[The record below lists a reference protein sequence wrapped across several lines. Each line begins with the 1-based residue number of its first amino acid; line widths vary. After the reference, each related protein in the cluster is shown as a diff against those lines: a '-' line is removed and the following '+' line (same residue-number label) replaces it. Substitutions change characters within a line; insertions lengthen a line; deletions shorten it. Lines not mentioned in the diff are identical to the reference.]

1 MFWPNLETH
10 QACLLFCFLPIIE
23 KELKEFTRKWKSS
36 FERHSSGAPAGKPDL
51 LFEVLS
57 TIGYCKQGVAVATDI
72 LGINQHPGYESKEM
86 HQLLI
91 CYVQIQS
98 LKPARHAES
107 GINMYVIYI
116 WM

>member
-1 MFWPNLETH
+1 M
-10 QACLLFCFLPIIE
+10 LFCFLPIIQ
-23 KELKEFTRKWKSS
+23 KELDEFTKIWNLS
-36 FERHSSGAPAGKPDL
+36 FVRQSASAPAGKPDL

-72 LGINQHPGYESKEM
+72 LGINQYPGYKSKEM
-86 HQLLI
+86 HQLLT

>member
-1 MFWPNLETH
+1 M
-10 QACLLFCFLPIIE
+10 LFCFLPIIE

-57 TIGYCKQGVAVATDI
+57 TIGYRKQSVAVATNI
-72 LGINQHPGYESKEM
+72 LGINDHPVYKNKEM

-91 CYVQIQS
+91 C
-98 LKPARHAES
+98 
-107 GINMYVIYI
+107 
-116 WM
+116 